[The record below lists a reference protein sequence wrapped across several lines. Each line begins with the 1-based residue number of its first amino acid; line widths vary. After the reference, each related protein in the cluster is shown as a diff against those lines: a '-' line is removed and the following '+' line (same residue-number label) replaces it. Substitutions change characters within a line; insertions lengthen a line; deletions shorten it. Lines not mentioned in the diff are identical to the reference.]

1 MECLELKPVKN
12 KKVVVYLVKMPGK
25 ESDNIDIK
33 EIGNFLKD
41 NQISFVNIDSEQS
54 LRDFKKTKL
63 VQSIESTH
71 IECVPVGIPE
81 FAKGCLF
88 EEILEKE
95 EQVNTLRT
103 EYQSME
109 SKDSFK
115 GQNLKSWIEFEEKE
129 IKEKKEFLT
138 LKLRPQW
145 IVKQALDSVE
155 ARENDEVNFMVI
167 IQEDVFTETATLFVD
182 LEVKVNACDSN
193 LNILS
198 QDVVSKTI
206 IKARGV

>member
-12 KKVVVYLVKMPGK
+12 KKAVVYLIKMTNK
-25 ESDNIDIK
+25 ELDNKVIKDIN
-33 EIGNFLKD
+33 NFIKD
-41 NQISFVNIDSEQS
+41 NQINFINIDSERN

-63 VQSIESTH
+63 VQSIESTRV
-71 IECVPVGIPE
+71 ECVPVDIPE
-81 FAKGCLF
+81 FAKGFLF

-95 EQVNTLRT
+95 EQTNALRA
-103 EYQSME
+103 EYDAME
-109 SKDSFK
+109 DKDSFK

-129 IKEKKEFLT
+129 IKEKKAFLT

-155 ARENDEVNFMVI
+155 ACESDDVNFMVFVRD
-167 IQEDVFTETATLFVD
+167 DVFTETGTLFAD
-182 LEVKVNACDSN
+182 LEVKVVACDQN
-193 LNILS
+193 LNVLS
-198 QDVVSKTI
+198 QDMVSKPI